1 MKAFITIILAG
12 LLLFP
17 ANIASQTYQVGD
29 IAPDFTQKTPNG
41 KSISLSSLKGQIVLI
56 DFWASWCAPCRKE
69 NPHLVEAYKL
79 HKDDVFGKANGFTIL
94 SVSLDVKEEAWKK
107 AIKDDNLIW
116 KHHVSDLK
124 GWRNTVAKQY
134 GIRSVP
140 SSFLIDEEGVIIALN
155 LRGDELDKKL
165 KRLKRKGWYRFWE

>member
-1 MKAFITIILAG
+1 MRVIFAFILTYLLVASAPADAQKFTI
-12 LLLFP
+12 
-17 ANIASQTYQVGD
+17 GD
-29 IAPDFTQKTPNG
+29 KAPDFTQLTPNG
-41 KSISLSSLKGQIVLI
+41 ESISLSSLKGQIVLI
-56 DFWASWCAPCRKE
+56 DFWASWCAPCRRE
-69 NPHLVEAYKL
+69 NPHLVEAYQL
-79 HKDDVFGKANGFTIL
+79 FKDEAFGKANGFTIL

-107 AIKDDNLIW
+107 AIKDDNLVW

-124 GWRNTVAKQY
+124 GWRNSVAKQY

-140 SSFLIDEEGVIIALN
+140 SSFLINEEGLIIAVN